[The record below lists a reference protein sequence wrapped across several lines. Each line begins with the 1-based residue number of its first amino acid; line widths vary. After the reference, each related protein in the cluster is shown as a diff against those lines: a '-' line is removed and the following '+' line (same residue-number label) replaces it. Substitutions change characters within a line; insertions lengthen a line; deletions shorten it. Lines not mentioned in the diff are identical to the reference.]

1 MTMKGVRFRLKRQF
15 SKKLFDKKRRFLSVF
30 KTPRWAESQENGDK
44 IEEPD
49 RRSLAPRVENCVIIS
64 LNGSFYQIIIYRETN
79 QEEYE
84 AWQN

>member
-1 MTMKGVRFRLKRQF
+1 MEDKTGKMKE
-15 SKKLFDKKRRFLSVF
+15 
-30 KTPRWAESQENGDK
+30 TQEA
-44 IEEPD
+44 
-49 RRSLAPRVENCVIIS
+49 SYVENCVIIS